1 MKKDTAK
8 KTAEAVAD
16 QVKTVVD
23 KAQEETGKLMDS
35 LVKES
40 EKLREQT
47 LKLAGDA
54 AGEVKGRVD
63 EVRSMVESAKTKAGD
78 TLDNLEQLFEER
90 VGRALKRL
98 GVPTRDDVQGIAQ
111 RLDEINDRIKTLTSA
126 PPVAALPAPVVE
138 SAPAPALATL
148 EKDDLKLISGIGPA
162 LEGKLNTAGISS
174 YRQLATLSA
183 AEIDRVESEVIHF
196 SGRISRDEWVN
207 QARALYAKKYGAPV
221 GGK

>member
-63 EVRSMVESAKTKAGD
+63 EVRSMVESAKTKAGGD
-78 TLDNLEQLFEER
+78 PGSEQR
-90 VGRALKRL
+90 SG
-98 GVPTRDDVQGIAQ
+98 DVTDIA
-111 RLDEINDRIKTLTSA
+111 E
-126 PPVAALPAPVVE
+126 
-138 SAPAPALATL
+138 
-148 EKDDLKLISGIGPA
+148 
-162 LEGKLNTAGISS
+162 
-174 YRQLATLSA
+174 
-183 AEIDRVESEVIHF
+183 
-196 SGRISRDEWVN
+196 
-207 QARALYAKKYGAPV
+207 
-221 GGK
+221 